1 MSENHRLPSEEL
13 AAFVAG
19 YPYESIPQSVL
30 RENRRR
36 ILDTLGVAIGAR
48 EARPVEILLE
58 LTHEL
63 GGNPQAGACGWP
75 AGPPIGVSVRGRRSP
90 STARRAPHYNCD

>member
-48 EARPVEILLE
+48 KPARSRSCRTSPASWAV
-58 LTHEL
+58 TRRPAYRTRPRDL
-63 GGNPQAGACGWP
+63 GDQRGA
-75 AGPPIGVSVRGRRSP
+75 ALRGDV
-90 STARRAPHYNCD
+90 ARA

>member
-36 ILDTLGVAIGAR
+36 ILDTLGVAIR
-48 EARPVEILLE
+48 VEARPVEICR
-58 LTHEL
+58 TS
-63 GGNPQAGACGWP
+63 P
-75 AGPPIGVSVRGRRSP
+75 AGWAVTRRP
-90 STARRAPHYNCD
+90 ACRT